1 MSTNLLLEC
10 FAESDSDPHTD
21 AGAATCPT
29 HNTETDGM
37 IVACG
42 DAMST
47 PLCSPKGE
55 ENKPAKTRRT
65 CSLFTPVD
73 ATDQN
78 LQCIFVERE
87 LVPLA
92 AV

>member
-1 MSTNLLLEC
+1 MSTNLLLDC

-42 DAMST
+42 DAMGT
-47 PLCSPKGE
+47 TLCSPKGE
-55 ENKPAKTRRT
+55 NRKPAMTRRHAT
-65 CSLFTPVD
+65 TQIFTPVD
-73 ATDQN
+73 ATDLN
-78 LQCIFVERE
+78 LQSQT
-87 LVPLA
+87 LKKPLPSK
-92 AV
+92 